1 MGDVHKVI
9 EVSILAKSAEPSTAI
24 VQVNTTETQMRFEI
38 AEDLAHKICA
48 DLERF
53 LTR

>member
-1 MGDVHKVI
+1 MTDVHKVI
-9 EVSILAKSAEPSTAI
+9 EISIQAKSAEPSTAI
-24 VQVNTTETQMRFEI
+24 VQVNTTETQIRFEI
-38 AEDLAHKICA
+38 ADDLAHKICA